1 MKIFEYKYDTIIKT
15 ESEIKYKEAM
25 NGMNQKESVFTE
37 LCDQV
42 KKREIDYENKLDE
55 LNLKAEQEKYIKSL
69 LNEKS
74 SANKLKTTRK

>member
-1 MKIFEYKYDTIIKT
+1 MKYLEYKYDTIIKT

-69 LNEKS
+69 LNDKS